1 MCLADLKCHRSC
13 HTSCRSVRPLP
24 PLQAYYVLVPTAV
37 KTRHQRRLQRLTS
50 HHHGPHQASSW
61 LSRLRVGF
69 SGRGGRGVAPWQG
82 LDIPGSPTAA
92 GGLQRASLDGDS
104 VPGRAE
110 EAQPEAQPAEHA
122 LPTRDD
128 SAHGG
133 PGGDPTLQQLAEHV
147 QQATGTE
154 EADEGE
160 GDAGAAPG
168 TQPQRRVT
176 RAVAI
181 EHQRRQLE
189 KLAEMRRQEQE
200 GQREQQQQGQMQQG
214 QDESQPEQEQ
224 APRQQERQR
233 LAVRPSSAALPKQ
246 ERWPQRMQRWLMHGF
261 VTPVFG

>member
-1 MCLADLKCHRSC
+1 MPQEVATQVGGQSARS
-13 HTSCRSVRPLP
+13 PL
-24 PLQAYYVLVPTAV
+24 LQAYYVLVPTAI

-61 LSRLRVGF
+61 LSRLRVGL

-104 VPGRAE
+104 VPGGAE
-110 EAQPEAQPAEHA
+110 EGQPAEHA

-133 PGGDPTLQQLAEHV
+133 HGAEPTLQQLAEHV
-147 QQATGTE
+147 QQATGQAE
-154 EADEGE
+154 EADKGE
-160 GDAGAAPG
+160 GDAAPG
-168 TQPQRRVT
+168 AQQQRRVT

-200 GQREQQQQGQMQQG
+200 RQREQQPQGPQQQGH
-214 QDESQPEQEQ
+214 DESQPEPEQ
-224 APRQQERQR
+224 APRQHERQR